1 MHSLQTRSREERDN
15 LRFVHGETEKREE
28 NKMKV
33 TFRDVR
39 LEHFDPASPY
49 AVAEV
54 YLFLQDAMCHLCM
67 EDDTFDILYEA
78 KCKVAK
84 ELKEVL

>member
-1 MHSLQTRSREERDN
+1 
-15 LRFVHGETEKREE
+15 
-28 NKMKV
+28 MKS

-39 LEHFDPASPY
+39 LEYFDPANPY
-49 AVAEV
+49 VVAEA
-54 YLFLQDAMCHLCM
+54 YLFLLDAMCHLCM